1 MASLLGET
9 ITLPEDLFA
18 LLSELI
24 RQHLGLEYPPDK
36 RSILQDR
43 LYPLL
48 VEEGMDSFFDLYYL
62 LKYNG
67 GNETLWKRVQSALAV
82 RETYF
87 WREVDQILA
96 AANYLIPALQ
106 AEAPGRTVR
115 VWHAACA
122 SGEEPYSLAMALSE
136 NGAVDWERLEII
148 GTDFD
153 ETSLNIARRGVYGMR
168 SFRVLPAHLREKYF
182 TEVQS
187 QHFQIHE
194 KFLKKVQFKY
204 LNLMDEAGMQGMQ
217 DFDFI
222 FCRNVFIYFDI
233 PSITRTAQ
241 HFYEA
246 LRNPGYLFLGA
257 AESLLRI
264 PTRFELREL
273 HRAFVYVKQE
283 KEET

>member
-1 MASLLGET
+1 MPQSLGET
-9 ITLPEDLFA
+9 ISLPEDLFA

-24 RQHLGLEYPPDK
+24 RQRLGLEYTPDK
-36 RSILQDR
+36 RTILQDR

-67 GNETLWKRVQSALAV
+67 GTENLWKRVQSALAV

-96 AANYLIPALQ
+96 AANHLIPALQ
-106 AEAPGRTVR
+106 AEAPTRVVR

-122 SGEEPYSLAMALSE
+122 SGEEPYSLAMALCE
-136 NGAVDWERLEII
+136 NGAVDWERLEIV

-153 ETSLNIARRGVYGMR
+153 ETSLNMARRGVYGMR

-187 QHFQIHE
+187 NHFQINE
-194 KFLKKVQFKY
+194 KLVKKVQFKY
-204 LNLMDEAGMQGMQ
+204 LNLLDDTGMQAMQ
-217 DFDFI
+217 GFDLI

-241 HFYEA
+241 WFYDA

-283 KEET
+283 KGN

>member
-1 MASLLGET
+1 MLRPLGET

-24 RQHLGLEYPPDK
+24 RQRLGLEYTPEK
-36 RSILQDR
+36 RTILQDR

-62 LKYNG
+62 LKYNS
-67 GNETLWKRVQSALAV
+67 GNEELWKRVQSALAV

-96 AANYLIPALQ
+96 AANHLIPALQ
-106 AEAPGRTVR
+106 AQSPGRVVR

-122 SGEEPYSLAMALSE
+122 SGEEPYSLAMAVRE
-136 NGAVDWERLEII
+136 NGAVDWDRIEII

-153 ETSLNIARRGVYGMR
+153 ETSLNVARRGVYGMR
-168 SFRVLPAHLREKYF
+168 SFRVLPPHLREKYF

-194 KFLKKVQFKY
+194 DFLKKVQFRY
-204 LNLMDEAGMQGMQ
+204 LNLMDEAGMQSMQ
-217 DFDFI
+217 GFDLI
-222 FCRNVFIYFDI
+222 FCRNVFIYFDV

-241 HFYEA
+241 CFYQA
-246 LRNPGYLFLGA
+246 LHNPGYLFLGA

-264 PTRFELREL
+264 STRFELREL

-283 KEET
+283 KGDA